1 MKIELSLSSFIWRW
15 LWFVGSLIVF
25 GSTVLIALLWFVT
38 SVVVNPKMQMSLAT
52 VESGAY
58 YFPNSAKLQARL
70 AARLIEKG
78 ADAAES
84 HEVLAERAFRHALQA
99 VQLAPKNHEYRLLL
113 AAAAELRGEMTIAED
128 ALREAV
134 KLAPRDTHVRWQMAN
149 LLLRTGQ
156 IEQSLEDFREVAAAA
171 PPRLPAVMSLV
182 WQAANGNFDML
193 DRVVG
198 QEPQARLALAR
209 FLVEQKRFDLS
220 AQVFNRIDRESRFK
234 LPNLGEFFDSML
246 SAGQWQWS
254 GRLWRETMA
263 GEESGGAE
271 LFWNGSFDRGVAKSL
286 AQFDWQFNHSD
297 FARLEVTEGEA
308 RTGRHALTVAYQGRD
323 TTRLDGEVRHA
334 LCVRPGGK
342 YRLEFF
348 AKSEG
353 LTTPDG
359 PQVAIL
365 RVEDRAVIAG
375 SAPAPAGS
383 NEWQR
388 MVVDFIAPANAH
400 AVWVALRQIPRFSYA
415 EPTSGVVRFDDFKL
429 TAQ

>member
-1 MKIELSLSSFIWRW
+1 MAYMQ
-15 LWFVGSLIVF
+15 
-25 GSTVLIALLWFVT
+25 ALLDTLLELIRRT
-38 SVVVNPKMQMSLAT
+38 SAEIPDDVQRAIISSLET
-52 VESGAY
+52 
-58 YFPNSAKLQARL
+58 
-70 AARLIEKG
+70 EKKG
-78 ADAAES
+78 
-84 HEVLAERAFRHALQA
+84 
-99 VQLAPKNHEYRLLL
+99 
-113 AAAAELRGEMTIAED
+113 TIAES
-128 ALREAV
+128 ALKIIERNIELAKRKSQPICQDTVSIIFYVSCPVGFDQIEFESQAREAV

-388 MVVDFIAPANAH
+388 MVVDFIAPADYRPKGKLYRRVELLLDSIIAGIAYAQEVH
-400 AVWVALRQIPRFSYA
+400 DCKHEYSRQHD
-415 EPTSGVVRFDDFKL
+415 VRCADDVDDE
-429 TAQ
+429 